1 MCIIVTPFINK
12 RSNLQREHV
21 QFQGPCVC
29 SNSAAKGSGIFIF
42 IFYFLLL
49 KIKCGWESGNRYQR
63 ERCLQWCFVTAGS
76 LTWQKN
82 LTFTNV
88 WVHQVLAGSWVN
100 CLSEAVTHSMRIK
113 APTHPSALP
122 SDELVIFSLD
132 AGSAASVVVLLL
144 KVRVVLKLL
153 RCLGKTNKQ
162 AKTYTHSMY
171 QGQQSSYSK

>member
-1 MCIIVTPFINK
+1 M
-12 RSNLQREHV
+12 
-21 QFQGPCVC
+21 
-29 SNSAAKGSGIFIF
+29 IFCYCWIF
-42 IFYFLLL
+42 
-49 KIKCGWESGNRYQR
+49 
-63 ERCLQWCFVTAGS
+63 
-76 LTWQKN
+76 N
-82 LTFTNV
+82 LTEESHIHKCVSAPSSCWF
-88 WVHQVLAGSWVN
+88 LVN

-162 AKTYTHSMY
+162 TKTYTHSMY
-171 QGQQSSYSK
+171 